1 MAFDIDDD
9 TLQFIREHRV
19 ARLATVAEDNT
30 PTVIPIC
37 YVFDG
42 QRVYSPIDEKPKSVA
57 ADQLKRVRN
66 IKANPSVALVIDD
79 YSENWNE
86 LKYVLVLGSAEI
98 ISPDNDCAE
107 HARAVQQLRDKYVQY
122 LAMEIDKR
130 PIIRILITRI
140 KPWAPGRRETRNGK
154 TD

>member
-19 ARLATVAEDNT
+19 ARLATVAENNT

-140 KPWAPGRRETRNGK
+140 KPWAPGRMETRNGK

>member
-19 ARLATVAEDNT
+19 ARLATVAENNT

>member
-1 MAFDIDDD
+1 MAFDIDEE
-9 TLQFIREHRV
+9 TLQLIQEHRV
-19 ARLATVAEDNT
+19 ARLATVAQDNT
-30 PTVIPIC
+30 PLVVPIC

-42 QRVYSPIDEKPKSVA
+42 QRVYSPIDEKPKSVP

-66 IKANPSVALVIDD
+66 ITTNPSVAMVIDE

-86 LKYVLVLGSAEI
+86 LRYVLLSGSAEI
-98 ISPDNDCAE
+98 ILPHDEPAE
-107 HARAVQQLRDKYVQY
+107 HMRAVAQLRDKYVQY
-122 LAMEIDKR
+122 RAMAIDKR

-140 KPWAPGRRETRNGK
+140 KRWAPGKRETRNGQ